1 MDVQKT
7 QEGQGNLGMKLSKA
21 IEIKART
28 GEEFLST
35 DPDEIDE
42 AERLSIEA
50 MKAIQRH
57 RHTNMPAAFIV
68 LEGETPE
75 EEPKRR

>member
-1 MDVQKT
+1 MTLQ
-7 QEGQGNLGMKLSKA
+7 KA

-68 LEGETPE
+68 LKGETPA

>member
-1 MDVQKT
+1 
-7 QEGQGNLGMKLSKA
+7 MKLSKA

-28 GEEFLST
+28 REEFLNT
-35 DPDEIDE
+35 DPGEIDE
-42 AERLSIEA
+42 AERLSVEA

-68 LEGETPE
+68 FKGETPE
-75 EEPKRR
+75 EES